1 MEDDIV
7 NITKLSQSTVN
18 EICIKIPMAFLME
31 IESNMNCRVI
41 LKSENGKNQILQ
53 FQNYY
58 KDMIIKTVWY

>member
-53 FQNYY
+53 SQNYY

>member
-7 NITKLSQSTVN
+7 NIIKLSQSTVN

-31 IESNMNCRVI
+31 IESNKNCRVI

-53 FQNYY
+53 FQN
-58 KDMIIKTVWY
+58 

>member
-58 KDMIIKTVWY
+58 KDMIIKTVRY

>member
-41 LKSENGKNQILQ
+41 LKSENFIKSCN
-53 FQNYY
+53 FKTNY
-58 KDMIIKTVWY
+58 KDMIIKTVRY

>member
-1 MEDDIV
+1 MTVYIDEMEDDIV

-41 LKSENGKNQILQ
+41 LKSENGKNQTLQ
-53 FQNYY
+53 FQN
-58 KDMIIKTVWY
+58 